1 VHDTL
6 SCFIF
11 YHDSTMP
18 SGYRKESDEL
28 PDRSMMEFDILG
40 EPEDPAGERVN
51 IQAFGVPE
59 PATLALIGLGAAA
72 VLARYRRK

>member
-1 VHDTL
+1 
-6 SCFIF
+6 
-11 YHDSTMP
+11 
-18 SGYRKESDEL
+18 
-28 PDRSMMEFDILG
+28 MMEFDILG

-59 PATLALIGLGAAA
+59 PATLALLGLGAAA